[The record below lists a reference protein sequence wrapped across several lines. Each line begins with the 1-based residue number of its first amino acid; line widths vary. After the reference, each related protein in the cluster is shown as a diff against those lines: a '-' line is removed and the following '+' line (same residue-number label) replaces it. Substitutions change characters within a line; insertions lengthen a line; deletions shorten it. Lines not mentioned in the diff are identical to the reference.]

1 MISCLLVKAGFLLA
15 IRKMQIELLRGSSSL
30 SQNGHKNRDSKCWQ
44 GCGKEEA
51 LITVGGSANDY
62 SHYGINKGVPPKS
75 KTTTWPSC
83 TIPGYIYSE
92 NWVSYQKDT
101 CTCKLI
107 AAVFTRARRW
117 TNLDAHPQM
126 GNENWYVYSMEFY
139 STVKIKKKSRKT
151 GGSRKHI
158 LS

>member
-15 IRKMQIELLRGSSSL
+15 IRKMQIELLRGSTSP
-30 SQNGHKNRDSKCWQ
+30 SQNGHRDSKRWQ

-62 SHYGINKGVPPKS
+62 SHYGINKGIPPKS
-75 KTTTWPSC
+75 KTTIWPSC

-92 NWVSYQKDT
+92 NSVSYQKDA

-126 GNENWYVYSMEFY
+126 GNENWYVYLMEFY
-139 STVKIKKKSRKT
+139 SAVKIKKKKKNPGKQVDLEST
-151 GGSRKHI
+151 Y
-158 LS
+158 